1 MAGSIQIKRMGWI
14 RMPTAWEQTM
24 QWREKQARVKERMA
38 QLEAASAG
46 FSAAAQNF
54 ISESGSL
61 AVKAAIARNQAA
73 AKAKAEALGKQQ
85 AEAKWDELI

>member
-24 QWREKQARVKERMA
+24 QWKEKQARVKERMEKLSA
-38 QLEAASAG
+38 DASG
-46 FSAAAQNF
+46 LSSAAQNH
-54 ISESGSL
+54 IQQSGAL
-61 AVKAAIARNQAA
+61 AVQAAIDRNAAA
-73 AKAKAEALGKQQ
+73 AKARAAALAKQQ